1 MPWILLAVVMWVVGL
16 LAVPQESFRRLMPFG
31 IIAGF
36 GLALLVNILGSS
48 VLGLWRFTSLSWP
61 ILGVPFW
68 IFLAWVPSVVIF
80 VHFLPGDSLAR
91 LGWLLAFPAI
101 YTAVEFLYLRAGLRI
116 FSSHWNLMAAFL
128 LSLGLHIFI
137 LAYYLI
143 SVRVPEATISAGGS
157 QRPRP

>member
-68 IFLAWVPSVVIF
+68 ILLAWVPSVIIF

>member
-1 MPWILLAVVMWVVGL
+1 MPWILLAVVMWVIGL
-16 LAVPQESFRRLMPFG
+16 VAVPQESFRRLMPFG

-116 FSSHWNLMAAFL
+116 FSSHWNLVAAFL

>member
-1 MPWILLAVVMWVVGL
+1 MPWILLAVVMWVIGL

-116 FSSHWNLMAAFL
+116 FSSHWNLIAAFL

>member
-1 MPWILLAVVMWVVGL
+1 MPWILLAVVLWVVGL

-36 GLALLVNILGSS
+36 GLALLVNILCSS

-68 IFLAWVPSVVIF
+68 IFLAWVPSVIIF

-143 SVRVPEATISAGGS
+143 SVRSPEATVSAGGS

>member
-1 MPWILLAVVMWVVGL
+1 MPWILLAVVMWVIGL
-16 LAVPQESFRRLMPFG
+16 VAVPQESFRRLMPFG

-36 GLALLVNILGSS
+36 GLALLVNILCSS

-68 IFLAWVPSVVIF
+68 IFLAWVPSVIIF

-91 LGWLLAFPAI
+91 LGWLLVFPAI

-116 FSSHWNLMAAFL
+116 FSSHWNLVAAFL

-143 SVRVPEATISAGGS
+143 SVRSPEATVSAGGS